1 MSVEK
6 NYEDHHI
13 ILTMEHEMKIDGHY
27 LTEKIKQT
35 TLIESLNAESI
46 GDQTIVREQTRS
58 IDDKFYKITEIK
70 DGTDD
75 DTSTKEKRIK
85 PIKNVETDMTDEEIK
100 QFEEDWT
107 KFWNPEVSKKEIQK
121 LDQ

>member
-1 MSVEK
+1 MSEEK

-35 TLIESLNAESI
+35 TLIESLNPESI

-58 IDDKFYKITEIK
+58 INDKFYKVTKIK
-70 DGTDD
+70 DGIDD
-75 DTSTKEKRIK
+75 DPTKEKRFETIE
-85 PIKNVETDMTDEEIK
+85 NVETDMTDEDIK
-100 QFEEDWT
+100 QFEDDWT
-107 KFWNPEVSKKEIQK
+107 KFWNPEVTKKEIQK

>member
-13 ILTMEHEMKIDGHY
+13 ILTVEHEMKIDGHY

-35 TLIESLNAESI
+35 TLIESLNPESI

-58 IDDKFYKITEIK
+58 IDNKFFKVTEIK
-70 DGTDD
+70 DGIND
-75 DTSTKEKRIK
+75 DTTKEKRIK

>member
-1 MSVEK
+1 M
-6 NYEDHHI
+6 NP
-13 ILTMEHEMKIDGHY
+13 
-27 LTEKIKQT
+27 
-35 TLIESLNAESI
+35 ESI

-107 KFWNPEVSKKEIQK
+107 KFWNPEVTKKEIQK
-121 LDQ
+121 FYQ

>member
-1 MSVEK
+1 MSEK
-6 NYEDHHI
+6 TNYEDHHI
-13 ILTMEHEMKIDGHY
+13 ILRMEHEMKIDGHY

-35 TLIESLNAESI
+35 TLIESLNPESI

-58 IDDKFYKITEIK
+58 IDNKFFKVTEIK
-70 DGTDD
+70 DGIND
-75 DTSTKEKRIK
+75 DTTKEKRIK

>member
-35 TLIESLNAESI
+35 TLIESLNPESI

>member
-58 IDDKFYKITEIK
+58 IDDKFYKVTKIK
-70 DGTDD
+70 DGI
-75 DTSTKEKRIK
+75 EKRFEIVER
-85 PIKNVETDMTDEEIK
+85 VETVMTDEEIK

>member
-1 MSVEK
+1 MSTEK

-35 TLIESLNAESI
+35 TLIESLNPESI

-58 IDDKFYKITEIK
+58 IDNKFFKVTEIK
-70 DGTDD
+70 DGIND
-75 DTSTKEKRIK
+75 DTTKEKRIK

>member
-1 MSVEK
+1 MSEQK

-35 TLIESLNAESI
+35 TLIESLNPESI
-46 GDQTIVREQTRS
+46 GDRTIVREQTRS
-58 IDDKFYKITEIK
+58 IDDKFYKVTKIK
-70 DGTDD
+70 DGI
-75 DTSTKEKRIK
+75 EKRFEIVER
-85 PIKNVETDMTDEEIK
+85 VETVMTDEEIK

-107 KFWNPEVSKKEIQK
+107 KFWNPEVTKKEIQK
-121 LDQ
+121 LYQ

>member
-1 MSVEK
+1 MSEEK
-6 NYEDHHI
+6 KYEDHHI

-35 TLIESLNAESI
+35 TLIESLNPESI

-58 IDDKFYKITEIK
+58 INDKFYKVTKIK
-70 DGTDD
+70 DGIDD
-75 DTSTKEKRIK
+75 DPTKEKRFETIE
-85 PIKNVETDMTDEEIK
+85 NVETDMTDEDIK
-100 QFEEDWT
+100 QFEDDWT
-107 KFWNPEVSKKEIQK
+107 KFWNPEVTKKEIQK

>member
-27 LTEKIKQT
+27 LTEKIKKT
-35 TLIESLNAESI
+35 TLIESLNKESI
-46 GDQTIVREQTRS
+46 CDQTIVREQIRS
-58 IDDKFYKITEIK
+58 IDDKFYKVTEIK
-70 DGTDD
+70 DGIDD
-75 DTSTKEKRIK
+75 DTTKEKRFETIE
-85 PIKNVETDMTDEEIK
+85 NVETDMTDEDIK
-100 QFEEDWT
+100 QFEDDWT
-107 KFWNPEVSKKEIQK
+107 KFWNPEVTKKEIQK

>member
-35 TLIESLNAESI
+35 TLIESLNPESI

-58 IDDKFYKITEIK
+58 IDDKFYKVTKIK
-70 DGTDD
+70 DGIEY
-75 DTSTKEKRIK
+75 DTAKEKRFETIEK
-85 PIKNVETDMTDEEIK
+85 VETVMTDEDIK
-100 QFEEDWT
+100 QFEKDWT
-107 KFWNPEVSKKEIQK
+107 KFWNPEVTKKEIQK
-121 LDQ
+121 LYK

>member
-35 TLIESLNAESI
+35 TLIESLNPESI

-58 IDDKFYKITEIK
+58 INDKFYKVTEIK
-70 DGTDD
+70 DGIDD
-75 DTSTKEKRIK
+75 DTTKEKRFETIE
-85 PIKNVETDMTDEEIK
+85 NVETDMTDEEIK

-107 KFWNPEVSKKEIQK
+107 KFWNPEVTKKEIQK

>member
-35 TLIESLNAESI
+35 TLIESLNPESI

-58 IDDKFYKITEIK
+58 INDKFYKVTKIK
-70 DGTDD
+70 DGIDD
-75 DTSTKEKRIK
+75 DTTKEKRFETIEK
-85 PIKNVETDMTDEEIK
+85 VETVMTDEEIK

-107 KFWNPEVSKKEIQK
+107 KFWNPEVTKKEIQK